1 MALKI
6 AILVNHP
13 PTAHFHS
20 EIQQGFTDS
29 FTEIAPTAQLQFFDP
44 YAKQEYPDPSNF
56 DLIILS
62 GGKADASASDPW
74 ILKMLD
80 FVRSTVRD
88 SPATKILGICWGHQA
103 LIRALGGEVRA
114 VPGGPIVGSGLS
126 RGGDQCC

>member
-62 GGKADASASDPW
+62 GGKADGLENVGLCKIYGARQPNDKD
-74 ILKMLD
+74 IRCMLGPSSPNTSTRW
-80 FVRSTVRD
+80 RSSGCT
-88 SPATKILGICWGHQA
+88 WGA
-103 LIRALGGEVRA
+103 NCRFWSIARW
-114 VPGGPIVGSGLS
+114 
-126 RGGDQCC
+126 